1 MEMRARQ
8 MRCRNGGAAAR
19 VSGDHTSACRAG
31 AGSPGRW
38 PLGVAQATWG
48 WKHSLDIAVTAR
60 NEAVPVDRPM
70 VARTVQELRAA
81 LPEADDL
88 LAGLLRVAEA
98 TRRVLEVDGAG
109 LTLVHEDGL
118 PRWVAATDAA
128 MELLEQVQHDF
139 GEGPY
144 LQAYAQDRAVSI
156 QDLEAAPTWVRIHA
170 VVGQLCV
177 RGVLSVPIRLA
188 GQPVGTLDVYSTQ
201 PRAWTTH
208 ELDAM
213 AQLAAVAG
221 ELVHTAVELASH
233 KLEVAQLQQA
243 LTSRIWI
250 EQAKGVLAATQGTD
264 PEAAFQQLR
273 ARARFSSRKLAELAR
288 EVVQDAQRERLA
300 ALALDDARIREAEA
314 RARAAEHALQAAQAE
329 LAQRRAALDQAQVAA
344 NKRDRLADERE
355 RMADDRD
362 RIADERD
369 RVADERDRTAGH
381 HDGH

>member
-1 MEMRARQ
+1 
-8 MRCRNGGAAAR
+8 
-19 VSGDHTSACRAG
+19 
-31 AGSPGRW
+31 
-38 PLGVAQATWG
+38 VA
-48 WKHSLDIAVTAR
+48 
-60 NEAVPVDRPM
+60 VDRPM

-139 GEGPY
+139 GDGPY
-144 LQAYAQDRAVSI
+144 LQAYAQNRAVSI
-156 QDLEAAPTWVRIHA
+156 QDLGAAPTWVRLDA
-170 VVGQLCV
+170 VVGQLLV

-201 PRAWTTH
+201 PRAWTPH
-208 ELDAM
+208 ELDAVVEF
-213 AQLAAVAG
+213 AAVAG
-221 ELVHTAVELASH
+221 ELVHTAVELASRE
-233 KLEVAQLQQA
+233 LEVAQLQQA
-243 LTSRIWI
+243 LTSRVWI
-250 EQAKGVLAATQGTD
+250 EQAKGVLAATQGID

-273 ARARFSSRKLAELAR
+273 ARARASSRKLTELAR

-300 ALALDDARIREAEA
+300 ALALDDLRVQEAEA
-314 RARAAEHALQAAQAE
+314 RAEAAEQALQAAQVD

-344 NKRDRLADERE
+344 DERARVANERDQAADEREHLADERE
-355 RMADDRD
+355 RAADDRD
-362 RIADERD
+362 RIADARD

-381 HDGH
+381 HD